1 MLLVSV
7 EAICIQEAEQKPK
20 SVQKGIQR
28 WTVNKKQTKSKQ
40 STGKGQG
47 AILDSELKTGSRK

>member
-1 MLLVSV
+1 M
-7 EAICIQEAEQKPK
+7 EAICIREAEQKAK
-20 SVQKGIQR
+20 CMQKGIER

-47 AILDSELKTGSRK
+47 AILDSELKTGPCK